1 MKIAKL
7 SCRKNS
13 LRKFFRYI
21 VEKRSKKTKLLKK
34 IYEHYGI
41 TQEEVLGGSI
51 IISLLVTA
59 TIFTITI
66 FTNFF
71 DFSLGIKII
80 ISVLIGIIVYYYFNE
95 KFVREYI
102 KKSHQIEI
110 YADLILEEF
119 TTILTA
125 TNSITEAITYIAQ
138 ENYPEISK
146 AFKEILKQINY
157 GNPPELLLLE
167 YIEKDQPSQTLREN
181 LTTIIQLY
189 QTNEEEEKTEETLN
203 QLSKYYSWNA
213 QNKYLEETQNLIAK
227 TAATI
232 TFLTFFP
239 ITYAIISILG
249 GHTSDFFIIALPFLQ
264 LTTATLAYKKILT
277 SQIELI
283 E

>member
-13 LRKFFRYI
+13 LRELFSHI
-21 VEKRSKKTKLLKK
+21 VKKRSKTKLLKK

-59 TIFTITI
+59 TIFTITTL
-66 FTNFF
+66 TNIF
-71 DFSLGIKII
+71 DFSLGIKVI
-80 ISVLIGIIVYYYFNE
+80 ISVLIGSIVYYYFNE
-95 KFVREYI
+95 KFVRDYI

-119 TTILTA
+119 TAILTA

-138 ENYPEISK
+138 ENYSEISK
-146 AFKEILKQINY
+146 AFREILKQINY

-167 YIEKDQPSQTLREN
+167 YIEKGQPSQTLREN

-189 QTNEEEEKTEETLN
+189 QTNKEEKTEETLN
-203 QLSKYYSWNA
+203 QLSKYYSWNV
-213 QNKYLEETQNLIAK
+213 QNKYIEETQNLMAK
-227 TAATI
+227 TTATI

-264 LTTATLAYKKILT
+264 LTIAMLAYKKILT
-277 SQIELI
+277 SQMELI
-283 E
+283 G

>member
-13 LRKFFRYI
+13 LRELFSHI
-21 VEKRSKKTKLLKK
+21 VKKRSKTKFLKK

-59 TIFTITI
+59 TIFTITTL
-66 FTNFF
+66 TNIF
-71 DFSLGIKII
+71 DFSLGIKVI
-80 ISVLIGIIVYYYFNE
+80 ISVLIGSIVYYYFNE
-95 KFVREYI
+95 KFIRDYI

-119 TTILTA
+119 TAILTA

-138 ENYPEISK
+138 ENYSEISK
-146 AFKEILKQINY
+146 AFREILKQINY

-167 YIEKDQPSQTLREN
+167 YIEKGQPSQTLREN

-189 QTNEEEEKTEETLN
+189 QTNKEEKTEETLN
-203 QLSKYYSWNA
+203 QLSKYYSWNV
-213 QNKYLEETQNLIAK
+213 QNKYIEETQNLMAK
-227 TAATI
+227 TTATI

-264 LTTATLAYKKILT
+264 LIIAMLAYKKILT

>member
-13 LRKFFRYI
+13 LRELFSHI
-21 VEKRSKKTKLLKK
+21 VKKRSKTKLLKK

-59 TIFTITI
+59 TIFTITTL
-66 FTNFF
+66 TNIF
-71 DFSLGIKII
+71 DFSLGIKVI
-80 ISVLIGIIVYYYFNE
+80 ISVLIGSIVYYYFNE
-95 KFVREYI
+95 KFIRDYI

-119 TTILTA
+119 TAILTA

-138 ENYPEISK
+138 ENYSEISK
-146 AFKEILKQINY
+146 AFREILKQINY

-167 YIEKDQPSQTLREN
+167 YIEKGQPSQTLREN

-189 QTNEEEEKTEETLN
+189 QTNKEEKTEETLN
-203 QLSKYYSWNA
+203 QLSKYYSWNV
-213 QNKYLEETQNLIAK
+213 QNKYIEETQNLMAK
-227 TAATI
+227 TTATI

-264 LTTATLAYKKILT
+264 LTIAMLAYKKILT

>member
-1 MKIAKL
+1 VKIAKL

-13 LRKFFRYI
+13 LRELFSHI
-21 VEKRSKKTKLLKK
+21 VKKRSKTKLLKK

-59 TIFTITI
+59 TIFTITTL
-66 FTNFF
+66 TNIF
-71 DFSLGIKII
+71 DFSLGIKVI
-80 ISVLIGIIVYYYFNE
+80 ISVLIGSIVYYYFNE
-95 KFVREYI
+95 KFIRDYI

-119 TTILTA
+119 TAILTA

-138 ENYPEISK
+138 ENYSEISK
-146 AFKEILKQINY
+146 AFREILKQINY

-167 YIEKDQPSQTLREN
+167 YIEKGQPSQTLREN

-189 QTNEEEEKTEETLN
+189 QTNKEEKTEETLN
-203 QLSKYYSWNA
+203 QLSKYYSWNV
-213 QNKYLEETQNLIAK
+213 QNKYIEETQNLMAK
-227 TAATI
+227 TTATI

-264 LTTATLAYKKILT
+264 LTIAMLAYKKILT

>member
-13 LRKFFRYI
+13 LRELFSHI
-21 VEKRSKKTKLLKK
+21 VKKRSKTKLLKK

-59 TIFTITI
+59 TIFTITTL
-66 FTNFF
+66 TNIF
-71 DFSLGIKII
+71 DFSLGIKVI
-80 ISVLIGIIVYYYFNE
+80 ISVLIGSIVYYYFNE
-95 KFVREYI
+95 KFIRDYI

-119 TTILTA
+119 TAILTA

-138 ENYPEISK
+138 ENYSEISK
-146 AFKEILKQINY
+146 AFREILKQINY

-167 YIEKDQPSQTLREN
+167 YIEKGQPSQTLREN

-189 QTNEEEEKTEETLN
+189 QTNKEEKTEETLN
-203 QLSKYYSWNA
+203 QLSKYYSWNV
-213 QNKYLEETQNLIAK
+213 QNKYIEETQNLMAK
-227 TAATI
+227 TTATI

-264 LTTATLAYKKILT
+264 LIIAMLAYKKILT

>member
-13 LRKFFRYI
+13 LRELFSHI
-21 VEKRSKKTKLLKK
+21 VKKRSKTKLLKK

-59 TIFTITI
+59 TIFTITTL
-66 FTNFF
+66 TNIF
-71 DFSLGIKII
+71 DFSLGIKVI
-80 ISVLIGIIVYYYFNE
+80 ISVLIGSIVYYYFNE
-95 KFVREYI
+95 KFIRDYI

-119 TTILTA
+119 TAILTA

-138 ENYPEISK
+138 ENYSEISK
-146 AFKEILKQINY
+146 AFREILKQINY

-167 YIEKDQPSQTLREN
+167 YIEKGQPSQTLREN

-189 QTNEEEEKTEETLN
+189 QTNKEEKTEETLN
-203 QLSKYYSWNA
+203 QLSKYYSWNV
-213 QNKYLEETQNLIAK
+213 QNKYIEETQNLMAK
-227 TAATI
+227 TTATI

-264 LTTATLAYKKILT
+264 LTIAMLAYKKILT
-277 SQIELI
+277 SQMELI
-283 E
+283 G

>member
-13 LRKFFRYI
+13 LRELFSHI
-21 VEKRSKKTKLLKK
+21 VKKRSKTKLLKK

-59 TIFTITI
+59 TIFTITTL
-66 FTNFF
+66 TNIF
-71 DFSLGIKII
+71 DFSLGIKVI
-80 ISVLIGIIVYYYFNE
+80 ISVLIGSIVYYYFNE
-95 KFVREYI
+95 KFIRDYI

-119 TTILTA
+119 TAILTA

-138 ENYPEISK
+138 ENYSEISK
-146 AFKEILKQINY
+146 AFREILKQINY

-167 YIEKDQPSQTLREN
+167 YIEKGQPSQTLREN

-189 QTNEEEEKTEETLN
+189 QTNKEEKTEETLN
-203 QLSKYYSWNA
+203 QLSKYYSWNV
-213 QNKYLEETQNLIAK
+213 QNKYIEETQNLMAK
-227 TAATI
+227 TTATI

-264 LTTATLAYKKILT
+264 LTIAMLVYKKILT
-277 SQIELI
+277 SQMELI
-283 E
+283 G

>member
-13 LRKFFRYI
+13 LRELFSHI
-21 VEKRSKKTKLLKK
+21 VKKRSKTKLLKK

-59 TIFTITI
+59 TIFKITTL
-66 FTNFF
+66 TNIF
-71 DFSLGIKII
+71 DFSLGIKVI
-80 ISVLIGIIVYYYFNE
+80 ISVLIGSIVYYYFNE
-95 KFVREYI
+95 KFIRDYI

-119 TTILTA
+119 TAILTA

-138 ENYPEISK
+138 ENYSEISK
-146 AFKEILKQINY
+146 AFREILKQINY

-167 YIEKDQPSQTLREN
+167 YIEKGQPSQTLREN

-189 QTNEEEEKTEETLN
+189 QTNKEEKTEETLN
-203 QLSKYYSWNA
+203 QLSKYYSWNV
-213 QNKYLEETQNLIAK
+213 QNKYIEETQNLMAK
-227 TAATI
+227 TTATI

-264 LTTATLAYKKILT
+264 LTIAMLAYKKILT

>member
-13 LRKFFRYI
+13 LRELFSHI
-21 VEKRSKKTKLLKK
+21 VKKRSKTKFLKK
-34 IYEHYGI
+34 ICEHYGI

-59 TIFTITI
+59 TIFTITTL
-66 FTNFF
+66 TNIF
-71 DFSLGIKII
+71 DFSLGIKVI
-80 ISVLIGIIVYYYFNE
+80 ISVLIGSIVYYYFNE
-95 KFVREYI
+95 KFIRDYI

-119 TTILTA
+119 TAILTA

-138 ENYPEISK
+138 ENYSEISK
-146 AFKEILKQINY
+146 AFREILKQINY

-167 YIEKDQPSQTLREN
+167 YIEKGQPSQTLREN

-189 QTNEEEEKTEETLN
+189 QTNKEEKTEETLN
-203 QLSKYYSWNA
+203 QLSKYYSWNV
-213 QNKYLEETQNLIAK
+213 QNKYIEETQNLMAK
-227 TAATI
+227 TTATI

-264 LTTATLAYKKILT
+264 LTIAMLAYKKILT

>member
-13 LRKFFRYI
+13 LRELFSHI
-21 VEKRSKKTKLLKK
+21 VKKRSKTKLLKK

-59 TIFTITI
+59 TIFKITTL
-66 FTNFF
+66 TNIF
-71 DFSLGIKII
+71 DFSLGIKVI
-80 ISVLIGIIVYYYFNE
+80 ISVLIGSIVYYYFNE
-95 KFVREYI
+95 KFIRDYI

-119 TTILTA
+119 TAILTA
-125 TNSITEAITYIAQ
+125 TNSITEAITYITQ

-146 AFKEILKQINY
+146 AFREILKQINY

-167 YIEKDQPSQTLREN
+167 YIEKGQPSQTLREN

-189 QTNEEEEKTEETLN
+189 QTNKEEKTEETLN
-203 QLSKYYSWNA
+203 QLSKYYSWNV
-213 QNKYLEETQNLIAK
+213 QNKYIEETQNLMAK
-227 TAATI
+227 TTATI

-264 LTTATLAYKKILT
+264 LTIAMLVYKKILT
-277 SQIELI
+277 SQMELI
-283 E
+283 G